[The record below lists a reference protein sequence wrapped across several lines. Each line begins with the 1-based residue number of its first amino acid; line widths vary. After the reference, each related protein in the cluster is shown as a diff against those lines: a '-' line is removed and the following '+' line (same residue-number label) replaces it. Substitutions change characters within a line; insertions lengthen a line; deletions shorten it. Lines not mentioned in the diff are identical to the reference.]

1 MHFDWYSQTITQ
13 KTRPLPPTLAAQCHQ
28 LYMRQKLYKPQPIPL
43 SITDHSLYFFKTR
56 FSTWSPLVFITS
68 STTYLESHSFCRN
81 CEELISIKPMQV
93 DFASLC
99 KIIYQKDHLFPNFP
113 FPIEIKKSFLPPPLI
128 VYPLPHLLL
137 LQPSL
142 KGWWGL
148 NWAFTV

>member
-13 KTRPLPPTLAAQCHQ
+13 QHNVINCICGKSSISPSLPPPPTYHWSQ
-28 LYMRQKLYKPQPIPL
+28 LLNLYDWIFNL
-43 SITDHSLYFFKTR
+43 I
-56 FSTWSPLVFITS
+56 PLVFITS

-113 FPIEIKKSFLPPPLI
+113 FPIEIKKSFLPPSLI
-128 VYPLPHLLL
+128 VYPSPTSFSYNPPWKADGDLIELLRFKVCNNL
-137 LQPSL
+137 
-142 KGWWGL
+142 
-148 NWAFTV
+148 